1 MKRLISILVITAML
15 LASVMAMIPAFAD
28 EIETPKAPT
37 EGTYNVNWKKLVDEK
52 KMKTRYVFDP
62 DKYVYENLYNV
73 DATENSITSTAKDT
87 SKEYHISYYSEDMF
101 KITENTYYEYV
112 FSARNSISNPKGYA
126 GIVFAYGM
134 DNDAYCV
141 EGDMGTQTNK
151 EGAYIL
157 WGAFQNNSDEGAKFY
172 LDLYF
177 GRYNKDDGGYCIN
190 PKSAAMGVGKQ
201 ESEANPYIT
210 YKIVYDGYKVT
221 FYYVDVNGNFVQMFE
236 NLDLELPEG
245 SSVCLGMYNRGGS
258 RYVLIKDASITAK
271 NRESA
276 AILAGASAAKVALA
290 AALDKAYDVILT
302 DYTEDTV
309 ATLNTAIIAA
319 ETAYTA
325 ETEVEEDITKATADV
340 NAAILGLALKKVD
353 FSALEAAYIQ
363 LKSAGTSN
371 YNLAEAALLMEAE
384 AAFKNDKIAQSEV
397 DAIVA
402 KINAAMNKQGVIAS
416 AEDFAK
422 MDPNGSYMLVADI
435 TIDKAYGEFRGCFDG
450 NGHTITL
457 NGAKGV
463 FGTLNN
469 AAIRDFII
477 EGSIEVSNSVGALA
491 TDAKGL
497 VAVANVINRAEVTV
511 NTSNKNVAGFIA
523 QGKGTNLYF
532 QNCVNAADI
541 IGGRTAGFYANTNE
555 GTNNLYFSN
564 CVNIG
569 DISCGEG
576 VSTNPAAGFV
586 ARTTDG
592 TTEDIV
598 FENCVELGNIASKY
612 SVGAFFGCGKGNII
626 MKNCVV
632 GGAAPVEVTAAD
644 ANSHLRP
651 MGGVIGGANGDADSK
666 DGAFS
671 VVIDGCI
678 FNVNLTVTKNYS
690 TNPMA
695 IVVGGAGKGTVS
707 IKDTSV
713 NGVLDATKASLNAY
727 KLSSTTPTV
736 DNVYINVELKV
747 PAIPDT
753 SKEPISGTGE
763 GETPVYPNKEPADLT
778 PNTNAEDFDGLTVL
792 DARVELAKAL
802 KIAAECEIAD
812 AKAELAA
819 AKEALKATVAVKDAA
834 AYTEDSY
841 AAYKADIDA
850 LIASIDAA
858 ADAEALAAI
867 NVAEAVAAAEAK
879 LVTLEAQAEA
889 DAAAKAEAEAAAK
902 AEAEAAAKKAFDDA
916 KANALIALSAKR
928 ENAGKVFTDASYTEY
943 SAAFDAIKAQIEGA
957 ADIAALQAIDV
968 AALKVAAENKLAVN
982 VPAAPEAP
990 DADNKDDDNKNDET
1004 DKATEE
1010 NKDDE
1015 TEAPKAEG
1023 GCGSTPIIIIAIV
1036 VVVCG
1041 GVALFVMQKKKEN

>member
-87 SKEYHISYYSEDMF
+87 SEEYHISYYSEDMF

-713 NGVLDATKASLNAY
+713 NGVLDATKASLKAY
-727 KLSSTTPTV
+727 KLSSTAPTV
-736 DNVYINVELKV
+736 ENVFINVELKV
-747 PAIPDT
+747 PALPDT

>member
-258 RYVLIKDASITAK
+258 RYVFIKDASITAK
-271 NRESA
+271 GRESA
-276 AILAGASAAKVALA
+276 AILAGASEAKIALA
-290 AALDKAYDVILT
+290 AALDAAYGISIFT
-302 DYTEDTV
+302 DYTDASVE
-309 ATLNTAIIAA
+309 AFNTAIANAEAIFTDTTKTDEDFAA
-319 ETAYTA
+319 AKEAIETAL
-325 ETEVEEDITKATADV
+325 VVKKADLT
-340 NAAILGLALKKVD
+340 
-353 FSALEAAYIQ
+353 ALEAAYIQ

-435 TIDKAYGEFRGCFDG
+435 TIDKAYGEFSGCFDG

-477 EGSIEVSNSVGALA
+477 EGSIEVSNNVGALA

-497 VAVANVINRAEVTV
+497 VAVANVINRAEITV
-511 NTSNKNVAGFIA
+511 NASGKNVAGFIA

-592 TTEDIV
+592 TTKNIV

-651 MGGVIGGANGDADSK
+651 MGGVIGGANSDADSK

-889 DAAAKAEAEAAAK
+889 DAKAEAAAK

-1004 DKATEE
+1004 DKTTEE

>member
-889 DAAAKAEAEAAAK
+889 DAKAEAAAK

>member
-37 EGTYNVNWKKLVDEK
+37 EYTNNIKWSDLTMVSKDEDGKDKTDFTTLFNVSTGEDGTEL
-52 KMKTRYVFDP
+52 
-62 DKYVYENLYNV
+62 
-73 DATENSITSTAKDT
+73 ITTANNGAAQR
-87 SKEYHISYYSEDMF
+87 SYYSSTMY
-101 KITENTYYEYV
+101 KITETTYYEYTV
-112 FSARNSISNPKGYA
+112 SATNYRAYGYA
-126 GIVFAYGM
+126 GIVFAYGK
-134 DNDAYCV
+134 NLP
-141 EGDMGTQTNK
+141 
-151 EGAYIL
+151 YIL
-157 WGAFQNNSDEGAKFY
+157 YGSFDNTEDDTEENGVYSGDSKIVITHGNKGEEVSDNAYPRFALE
-172 LDLYF
+172 
-177 GRYNKDDGGYCIN
+177 DDYGTV
-190 PKSAAMGVGKQ
+190 KV
-201 ESEANPYIT
+201 
-210 YKIVYDGYKVT
+210 VYDGY
-221 FYYVDVNGNFVQMFE
+221 DVSVYALTAEGWEHCEE
-236 NLDLELPEG
+236 NDYTLPENDAY
-245 SSVCLGMYNRGGS
+245 VCVGVLNRDGTGNS
-258 RYVLIKDASITAK
+258 QRTMSLRNASITAK
-271 NRESA
+271 GREAA
-276 AILAGASAAKVALA
+276 AILAGASEAKIALA
-290 AALDKAYDVILT
+290 VALDKAYGISIFS
-302 DYTEDTV
+302 DYTEASV
-309 ATLNTAIIAA
+309 EAFNTAIANAEAIFTDATKTDGDFAA
-319 ETAYTA
+319 AKEAVETAL
-325 ETEVEEDITKATADV
+325 VVKKADLT
-340 NAAILGLALKKVD
+340 
-353 FSALEAAYIQ
+353 ALEAAYIQ

-435 TIDKAYGEFRGCFDG
+435 TIDKAYGEFSGCFDG

-867 NVAEAVAAAEAK
+867 NVAEAVAAAETK
-879 LVTLEAQAEA
+879 LVTLEAKAEA
-889 DAAAKAEAEAAAK
+889 DAKAEAEAKAK
-902 AEAEAAAKKAFDDA
+902 ELADA

>member
-867 NVAEAVAAAEAK
+867 NVAEAVAAAETK
-879 LVTLEAQAEA
+879 LVTLEAKAEA
-889 DAAAKAEAEAAAK
+889 DAKAEAEAKAK
-902 AEAEAAAKKAFDDA
+902 ELADA

>member
-87 SKEYHISYYSEDMF
+87 SEEYHISYYSEDMF